1 MNSKVMK
8 YIFLLILTA
17 CVSERVI
24 EQDRVEVVLSDDGHH
39 LLVNGETLMINGMN
53 WDYVPIGENY
63 EYSLWEQ
70 SDAVIQEAL
79 EGEMTLLRDMGVNTI
94 RQYTGVPAKWITY
107 IYENYGI
114 YTMLNHSFGRYG
126 LTVNGGWMA
135 NTEYGDPAVK
145 ELLLAEVSQL
155 VNEYKD
161 VKGVL
166 LFLLGNENNYGLFWG
181 GAETEDIPEVDST
194 YLIRARAMYQL
205 FNEAAITMKAIDDN
219 HPIALC
225 NGDLMFMDMVVE
237 ECQDVD
243 IFGTNIYRGV
253 SFGDTFEQIKDTFSK
268 PVLFTEFGAD
278 AFDAVR
284 KVEDQTSQAYYMV
297 SNWKE
302 LYQNAAGKGKAENS
316 IGGFTFQF
324 SDGWWKYEQ
333 TENLEIHDETASW
346 VGGGYAFDFVKGEN
360 NMNEE
365 WFGICA
371 KGLTNSKGIYTLEP
385 RAAYYALQA
394 AHQINP
400 YNADLTSDDLENLFK
415 DILEN
420 RQLLPR

>member
-333 TENLEIHDETASW
+333 TENLEI
-346 VGGGYAFDFVKGEN
+346 
-360 NMNEE
+360 
-365 WFGICA
+365 
-371 KGLTNSKGIYTLEP
+371 
-385 RAAYYALQA
+385 
-394 AHQINP
+394 
-400 YNADLTSDDLENLFK
+400 
-415 DILEN
+415 
-420 RQLLPR
+420 

>member
-1 MNSKVMK
+1 
-8 YIFLLILTA
+8 
-17 CVSERVI
+17 
-24 EQDRVEVVLSDDGHH
+24 
-39 LLVNGETLMINGMN
+39 
-53 WDYVPIGENY
+53 
-63 EYSLWEQ
+63 
-70 SDAVIQEAL
+70 
-79 EGEMTLLRDMGVNTI
+79 
-94 RQYTGVPAKWITY
+94 
-107 IYENYGI
+107 
-114 YTMLNHSFGRYG
+114 MLNHSFGRYG
-126 LTVNGGWMA
+126 LTVNGSWMA
-135 NTEYGDPAVK
+135 NTEYADPAVK

-161 VKGVL
+161 AKGVL

-194 YLIRARAMYQL
+194 YLVRARAMYQL
-205 FNEAAITMKAIDDN
+205 FNEAAITMKAIDDS

-253 SFGDTFEQIKDTFSK
+253 SFGDTFEQIRDTFNK

-278 AFDAVR
+278 SFDAVR
-284 KVEDQTSQAYYMV
+284 KVEDQSSQAYYMV

-302 LYQNAAGKGKAENS
+302 LYQNAAGKGKAMNS

-346 VGGGYAFDFVKGEN
+346 VAGGYAFDFVKGEN

-371 KGLTNSKGIYTLEP
+371 KGPTNSKGIYTLEP

-400 YNADLTSDDLENLFK
+400 YDANLTSDDLENLFM
-415 DILEN
+415 DILES